1 MFDSLA
7 NSESNNKDGSSVSYH
22 VGLVVFNEDPDRQQ
36 RIKVTVPGFLE
47 DPNPDNLP
55 WVGPISHSAFGN
67 TREFGSVRVPVLGSL
82 VIVEFQNGDMN
93 HGLYDGFVS
102 TRDLGAAM
110 HPDLATN
117 YPHRYGFWDP
127 KGNVSFTDLLTGESQ
142 FRHNSGTTINI
153 APNGRVTGTFVENI
167 VATVSGNV
175 DAVVNGH
182 VTASI
187 GGNLTAGISGNASV
201 SVSGSMNLQVSG
213 ALTSSAPS
221 WSHTGPLAVSGGITA
236 TGAIS
241 SDSEVSAPTVLSTT
255 GNIVLETHVHRAQ
268 GSTAITTPPLV

>member
-47 DPNPDNLP
+47 DPKPDNLP

-153 APNGRVTGTFVENI
+153 APNGRVTGTFVEN
-167 VATVSGNV
+167 VDATVSGN
-175 DAVVNGH
+175 
-182 VTASI
+182 
-187 GGNLTAGISGNASV
+187 LTATISGNATV
-201 SVSGSMNLQVSG
+201 TVEGSMHLQVSG
-213 ALTSSAPS
+213 TLTSSAPS
-221 WSHTGPLAVSGGITA
+221 WSHTGPLTVSGPVSSA
-236 TGAIS
+236 TS
-241 SDSEVSAPTVLSTT
+241 LSAPTVISTT
-255 GNIVLETHVHRAQ
+255 GNIVLESHVHRAQ
-268 GSTAITTPPLV
+268 GASGITTPPLA